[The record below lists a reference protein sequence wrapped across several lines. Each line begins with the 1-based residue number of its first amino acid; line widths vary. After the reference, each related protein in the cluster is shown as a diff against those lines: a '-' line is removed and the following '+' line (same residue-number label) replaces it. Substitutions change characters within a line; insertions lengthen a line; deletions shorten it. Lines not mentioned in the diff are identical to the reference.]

1 MQLSQLVDGHL
12 PMLPPWNIGKC
23 LKKCVGNGPK
33 MGPIGSWPVSMS
45 RGTQERR
52 YRQYG
57 PSLLLDAKV
66 MRRSRCVMRE
76 MEDSGHIQLGMDQFL
91 LIPFLVGWTSIYQL
105 FWCSPGVQ
113 GFDTLPVHQCSS
125 LVFGTSLLHVWNWS
139 PTFTPPKW
147 PSFVRKEF
155 ITGSTAHGDHC
166 QDLVNFFPPSIG
178 EASHFMFTLSWL
190 PNVCRKNRKQKTIF

>member
-139 PTFTPPKW
+139 PTFTPQNDPVLCVK
-147 PSFVRKEF
+147 SSSLVAQHMGITVRTSW
-155 ITGSTAHGDHC
+155 I
-166 QDLVNFFPPSIG
+166 FFPLLLAKLRI
-178 EASHFMFTLSWL
+178 LCL
-190 PNVCRKNRKQKTIF
+190 L